1 MRRPIYEQLSVVYD
15 HDWGRWSRQYT
26 ALIRNLLQQRGI
38 SRARILDLACG
49 TGTLAVQLG
58 EAGHSVLG
66 VDISPMMIEVAI
78 KKAAR
83 LSNISFQVADM
94 TAFSTGETFDCV
106 TCTYDSLNYLHSPDQ
121 VQAAVTRVGRALESG
136 GSFIFD
142 ITTDRMY
149 LTRHKGTHSRELG
162 GQSFLQKLHYDS
174 VRRIATTI
182 FSFPDGTEEV
192 HTQRPY
198 TLDEIRPV
206 LESAGLTIRESMSG
220 FGREPYTSESERLFC
235 IATKEA

>member
-1 MRRPIYEQLSVVYD
+1 M
-15 HDWGRWSRQYT
+15 
-26 ALIRNLLQQRGI
+26 QQRGI
-38 SRARILDLACG
+38 SHARILDLACG

-66 VDISPMMIEVAI
+66 VDISPEMVEVAT

-83 LSNISFQVADM
+83 LSNVSFQVADM
-94 TAFSTGETFDCV
+94 SAFSTGETFDCV
-106 TCTYDSLNYLHSPDQ
+106 MCTYDSLNYLLSPDQ
-121 VQAAVTRVGRALESG
+121 VQAAFTRVGRALESG

-142 ITTDRMY
+142 ITTDRMH
-149 LTRHKGTHSRELG
+149 LTHPDGTHSRELG
-162 GQSFLQKLHYDS
+162 GQSFLHKTHYDS
-174 VRRIATTI
+174 VRRIATIT

-198 TLDEIRPV
+198 TLDEIRSV
-206 LESAGLTIRESMSG
+206 LEGAGLTIREAMSG
-220 FGREPYTSESERLFC
+220 FGREPYTSESERLIC